1 MLSGD
6 RHIKPQWVRLMDVL
20 VIGPL
25 MMHVGASRRDWRFTA
40 LYLFG
45 AATIV
50 YNGANWMR
58 LRSGR

>member
-1 MLSGD
+1 MIAGD
-6 RHIKPQWVRLMDVL
+6 QHLKPQWVRLIDVF

-25 MMHVGASRRDWRFTA
+25 MMAVGASRRDWRLTA
-40 LYLFG
+40 LYFFG

-50 YNGANWMR
+50 YNGENWLR